1 MDASISASHCKLTA
15 TDRVIKMSDTVATE
29 VGVPQ
34 TETIGQ
40 RLRRLRTERLFS
52 QRELS
57 SPGVSYA
64 YISRIEAGT
73 RQPSVKA
80 LRMLARKLG
89 VSAEYLETGSELGA
103 EEERELRL
111 ADAEL
116 KLRLDDD
123 AGEAGNVLN
132 EVLGEAIAAGDRT
145 AATRARIALGLVA
158 AQQGDNAGAV
168 ELLEE
173 ATGEVSPRDR
183 PDVYATLGRAYAAL
197 GTPGRAVDL
206 FERSLAHVTEQAP
219 DDVSAQVRF
228 ASYLSSA
235 LSDMGELERAET
247 VMTDALARS
256 EGFADPYT
264 RVRLYWSLARLS
276 EFEGKYI
283 AALDYV
289 RRAIALLQA
298 TEDSLHLARAHL
310 LSAWIMGSQG
320 NADGAGQHLERAE
333 RLLGPNPE
341 AIDLAQLRI
350 EQAKRAALLKDA
362 DEAVSRAR
370 EALALLGDDHGLE
383 RGSAAWALAEGLA
396 LQGDVEKA
404 GKEFEHA
411 VKLLSENRR
420 LREAA
425 QAARGWGR
433 MLRSAGREAE
443 ALDVLER
450 ATDLAVKGENNSET
464 NRKR

>member
-1 MDASISASHCKLTA
+1 LTT
-15 TDRVIKMSDTVATE
+15 TDRHIKMRITVATE
-29 VGVPQ
+29 VAAAAA
-34 TETIGQ
+34 ETIGQ
-40 RLRRLRTERLFS
+40 RLRRLRTERRLS

-103 EEERELRL
+103 EEAREFRL

-116 KLRLDDD
+116 KLRLDEN
-123 AGEAGNVLN
+123 AGEADQVLSD
-132 EVLGEAIAAGDRT
+132 VLEEALQAGDRT
-145 AATRARIALGLVA
+145 AATRARIAMGLVA
-158 AQQGDNAGAV
+158 AKNGDDAKTV

-173 ATGEVSPRDR
+173 VAESGEVSPRDR
-183 PDVYATLGRAYAAL
+183 PDVYATLGRAYAAR
-197 GTPGRAVDL
+197 GTPALAVDL
-206 FERSLAHVTEQAP
+206 FERSLAEVTEGAP

-235 LSDMGELERAET
+235 LSDMGDLERAES

-256 EGFADPYT
+256 EGFSDPYT
-264 RVRLYWSLARLS
+264 RVRLYWSLARLA

-320 NADGAGQHLERAE
+320 NTDGSGRHLELAE
-333 RLLGPNPE
+333 QLLGPSPE
-341 AIDLAQLRI
+341 PIDLAQLRI
-350 EQAKRAALLKDA
+350 EQAKRAALLEDG
-362 DEAVSRAR
+362 DEAVTRAR
-370 EALALLGDDHGLE
+370 EALELLGDSHSLE
-383 RGSAAWALAEGLA
+383 QGSAAWALAEGLA
-396 LQGDVEKA
+396 LKGDVDGA
-404 GKEFEHA
+404 GKEFERA
-411 VKLLSENRR
+411 VKLLGDNRR

-450 ATDLAVKGENNSET
+450 ATDLAVRGENNSET
-464 NRKR
+464 SRRR